1 MVMGAGCATTYQN
14 GASEQALLA
23 LIRRAAREAP
33 ADSALIAVC
42 ANEQRISAHLLERLQ
57 AHSTTPLVA
66 CDRRFDSRDGRYFD
80 RSTKKR
86 LWAVNLG
93 SLTLGEQVGS
103 AEGSVHCGITCG
115 GSHRITLAQSNGEWS
130 VVELL
135 EISVF

>member
-1 MVMGAGCATTYQN
+1 MGSGCATTYQN

-23 LIRRAAREAP
+23 LVRRAEKEAP
-33 ADSALIAVC
+33 AESSLIAVC
-42 ANEQRISAHLLERLQ
+42 ANERRVSAHLLDRLQ
-57 AHSTTPLVA
+57 AHTATPLVA

-93 SLTLGEQVGS
+93 LVTLAGQRGS

-115 GSHRITLAQSNGEWS
+115 GSHRITLVQSNGEWS

-135 EISVF
+135 PVLVF